1 MIQNNPIGRNH
12 YEQKKHGQ
20 KELPFVVYRS
30 LVPQGFSSYPMH
42 WHEEME
48 LIYVDKGSMLLTVDG
63 ETYEAKAEDLFLIS
77 PLRLHSM
84 EEVKGEKA
92 VYYNVLFHPS
102 WLQHEGA
109 EEDMEKLLWSPLK
122 KGEGSFLVRPKLSQD
137 KEEKA
142 KQLMKELIALG
153 SKKEEKGMSFLIKGT
168 LFALLYYVQEAFV
181 KAKAPKKNL
190 AQMAT
195 MKALS
200 AYLQDTLGESISL
213 EDAAAFT
220 GYSTSYFTKFFKN
233 YTGVSFVT
241 YRNLLRL
248 EKAKVLLAEGE
259 QTGLAIAESLGFENY
274 SYFIRTFKRTYEIT
288 PKQYQLFATGRK
300 MALYSSETYE

>member
-1 MIQNNPIGRNH
+1 
-12 YEQKKHGQ
+12 
-20 KELPFVVYRS
+20 
-30 LVPQGFSSYPMH
+30 
-42 WHEEME
+42 
-48 LIYVDKGSMLLTVDG
+48 
-63 ETYEAKAEDLFLIS
+63 
-77 PLRLHSM
+77 M